1 MLLLIV
7 EQCWLFV
14 GAADETIVIFVSL
27 GVGAVVVIVIVITVG
42 VVVYN
47 KRNRFVTLL
56 PD

>member
-14 GAADETIVIFVSL
+14 GAADETIVILVSL

-42 VVVYN
+42 VLVYN